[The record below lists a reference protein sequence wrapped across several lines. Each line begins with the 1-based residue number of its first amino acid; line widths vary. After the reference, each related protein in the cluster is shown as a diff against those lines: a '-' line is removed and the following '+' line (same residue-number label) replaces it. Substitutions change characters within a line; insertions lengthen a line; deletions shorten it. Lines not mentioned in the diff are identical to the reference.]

1 MAFCGNCGKKIED
14 GQKFCPFCG
23 AQQVGANAPTTG
35 DSSAAQTQFQ
45 PRTTTRTNPANPSTN
60 GVSMTLS
67 QNMLW
72 PLISMVM
79 LILNAILICAKNFK
93 LNADDFWLSDYIQ
106 TKYTA
111 AGLIDVYQRFE
122 ESSAGLSF
130 FKFLLILAP
139 ILTVAAAVFIA
150 YNLFFKGRG
159 IDMPQMIAA
168 GVSTIYSFVI
178 YAIFAIV
185 LFSALSEEIGS
196 GVMSLGF
203 FGWIFFFESIATIL
217 VVIVAKSKGG
227 PASRRAAA
235 VPSASSNPGAGSR
248 L

>member
-23 AQQVGANAPTTG
+23 TQQVSADSPTTG
-35 DSSAAQTQFQ
+35 YSSSAQTQFQ
-45 PRTTTRTNPANPSTN
+45 PRTTTRTNPVNPSTN
-60 GVSMTLS
+60 GISPALS
-67 QNMLW
+67 QDILW
-72 PLISMVM
+72 SIVSMVM

-130 FKFLLILAP
+130 FKFLLYLAP
-139 ILTVAAAVFIA
+139 FLTVAAAVFIA
-150 YNLFFKGRG
+150 YNAFFKKKG
-159 IDMPQMIAA
+159 IDTPQMIAA
-168 GVSTIYSFVI
+168 GVSTVYSFII

-227 PASRRAAA
+227 SSSRRAAA
-235 VPSASSNPGAGSR
+235 VPSASSNSGAGSR